1 MVIKHR
7 WRIMLGLVLL
17 WSASAL
23 VTGFFVVQAYEGARG
38 IEAKRQIK
46 NRVFALR
53 GELVELKDERAA
65 LERKVAMLRGPVL
78 DGDLLDERVRA
89 ELGRVNKND
98 LVIFLKDHWPK
109 PDAVGE
115 GVTRS
120 AKRPPARFL
129 GRAGSGFAALA
140 RRPELLARLAVQA
153 PGRRPS
159 SSIRG

>member
-7 WRIMLGLVLL
+7 WRMTLGLVLL

-23 VTGFFVVQAYEGARG
+23 ATGYFVAQAYEGARG

-53 GELVELKDERAA
+53 TELAALKGERAA
-65 LERKVAMLRGPVL
+65 LERKVTMLRGPVL

-98 LVIFLKDHWPK
+98 LVVFIKDTP
-109 PDAVGE
+109 
-115 GVTRS
+115 
-120 AKRPPARFL
+120 
-129 GRAGSGFAALA
+129 
-140 RRPELLARLAVQA
+140 
-153 PGRRPS
+153 PGRTP
-159 SSIRG
+159 

>member
-7 WRIMLGLVLL
+7 WRMMLGLVLL

-23 VTGFFVVQAYEGARG
+23 ITGFFVVQAYQGARG

-46 NRVFALR
+46 SRVFALR
-53 GELVELKDERAA
+53 SEIAELRTERTA

-98 LVIFLKDHWPK
+98 LVIFLKD
-109 PDAVGE
+109 
-115 GVTRS
+115 
-120 AKRPPARFL
+120 
-129 GRAGSGFAALA
+129 AA
-140 RRPELLARLAVQA
+140 
-153 PGRRPS
+153 S
-159 SSIRG
+159 SRTP

>member
-7 WRIMLGLVLL
+7 WRMMLGLVLL

-23 VTGFFVVQAYEGARG
+23 ATGFFVVQAYEGARG

-46 NRVFALR
+46 SRVFALR
-53 GELVELKDERAA
+53 AELAELKDERAA

-98 LVIFLKDHWPK
+98 LVIFLKD
-109 PDAVGE
+109 
-115 GVTRS
+115 S
-120 AKRPPARFL
+120 
-129 GRAGSGFAALA
+129 S
-140 RRPELLARLAVQA
+140 
-153 PGRRPS
+153 PS
-159 SSIRG
+159 RTP